1 VFITVAGLLRLLILR
16 CFESCS
22 LGKEIDFW
30 RERSSSLASQLA
42 ETGKTYDSK
51 LEHVLVA
58 QESLSEQQQQVLRE
72 LSAALAAQQALAAAA
87 TAGATDSGSP
97 GTGASNPVPPVLSPE
112 QVCLSCICLVIWVK
126 GPETVR
132 FVRMTRRKICIALLT
147 IQIITRTDHVAPFLR
162 NVNRFERATCSCV
175 RALRS
180 LIRSSV

>member
-1 VFITVAGLLRLLILR
+1 VLITVAGLLRLLIFR
-16 CFESCS
+16 YFEFTASFS

-87 TAGATDSGSP
+87 TAGATGSGSP

-112 QVCLSCICLVIWVK
+112 QVCLSCICLVI
-126 GPETVR
+126 GER
-132 FVRMTRRKICIALLT
+132 TR
-147 IQIITRTDHVAPFLR
+147 D
-162 NVNRFERATCSCV
+162 CSVCADV
-175 RALRS
+175 
-180 LIRSSV
+180 

>member
-1 VFITVAGLLRLLILR
+1 LNPCCL
-16 CFESCS
+16 S

-87 TAGATDSGSP
+87 TAGATGSGSP

-112 QVCLSCICLVIWVK
+112 QVCLSSVCLVILVS

-132 FVRMTRRKICIALLT
+132 FVRMTKRKICIALLT
-147 IQIITRTDHVAPFLR
+147 IPLMRRRLLHTLIMSHRSREMYVGSRERPAVAS
-162 NVNRFERATCSCV
+162 EH
-175 RALRS
+175 
-180 LIRSSV
+180 